1 VVEDKYRATMI
12 CIDSY
17 QSDRFQGRIYN
28 SFMSGAVGFEGLMQ
42 MLLKMDCLLDE
53 IKFPQ
58 SFVAKRKFSPAE
70 QLPVTG
76 HEQGTY
82 QGKLATFA
90 VRVLFRQNASWQ
102 GSVTWLE
109 GGRDESFRSVLE
121 LLFLMNS
128 ALESGKL

>member
-1 VVEDKYRATMI
+1 MVEDIYRATMI
-12 CIDSY
+12 CVDSY
-17 QSDRFQGRIYN
+17 QADRFQGRIYN
-28 SFMSGAVGFEGLMQ
+28 PFISGAERFESLMQ

-53 IKFPQ
+53 KKFPQ
-58 SFVAKRKFSPAE
+58 SYVAKRKFSPMDQPPIA
-70 QLPVTG
+70 G

-82 QGKLATFA
+82 QGKFATFA

-102 GSVTWLE
+102 GSVAWLE

-128 ALESGKL
+128 ALESGK